1 MSSVC
6 AQKRAVL
13 DERIA
18 KRKAAVEK
26 PLLPVPPSEP
36 AGDLVCWW
44 CVHPLPQLPCIHM
57 PMKYD
62 DKRDRFETKGN
73 FCSWQCAKAWAHDL
87 NSARSGEMQMIL
99 MMMRRRAIGRYEPL
113 WPAPKREALKIF
125 GGTMTIEEFRSYGG
139 LVEPPIIHWP
149 DQKRHVPLVGG
160 TAVPVTETGGAGA
173 DAPPPAKDRGR
184 LKAIQNSTSSSD
196 TLKLKRTKP
205 LARAESKLENVLGIT
220 REARA
225 PAQAT

>member
-1 MSSVC
+1 MSLCS
-6 AQKRAVL
+6 QKKDVTERRLANRPVREPKVL
-13 DERIA
+13 T
-18 KRKAAVEK
+18 
-26 PLLPVPPSEP
+26 PPPPPEP

-44 CVHPLPQLPCIHM
+44 CVHALPQLPCIHL
-57 PMKYD
+57 PTRYD

-73 FCSWQCAKAWAHDL
+73 FCSWQCAKAWALDQ
-87 NSARSGEMQMIL
+87 NSARSGEIQMIL

-149 DQKRHVPLVGG
+149 DQKRHVPIVGG
-160 TAVPVTETGGAGA
+160 ATAVTETV
-173 DAPPPAKDRGR
+173 DAPAAAPTKDRGR

-196 TLKLKRTKP
+196 TLKLKRMKP

-220 REARA
+220 RK
-225 PAQAT
+225 TV

>member
-1 MSSVC
+1 MNCS
-6 AQKRAVL
+6 QKRIEREEREARRPVKAPKVL
-13 DERIA
+13 T
-18 KRKAAVEK
+18 
-26 PLLPVPPSEP
+26 PPPPPEP

-44 CVHPLPQLPCIHM
+44 CVHSLPQLPCIHM
-57 PMKYD
+57 PTRYD
-62 DKRDRFETKGN
+62 DKRDIFETRGN
-73 FCSWQCAKAWAHDL
+73 FCSWQCAKAWAHDQ
-87 NSARSGEMQMIL
+87 NSARSGEIQMIL
-99 MMMRRRAIGRYEPL
+99 MMMRRRAIGHYEPL

-149 DQKRHVPLVGG
+149 DQKRHVPITGGG
-160 TAVPVTETGGAGA
+160 TPVTDTVDTPAA
-173 DAPPPAKDRGR
+173 APVKDRTR

-220 REARA
+220 RKT
-225 PAQAT
+225 Q

>member
-1 MSSVC
+1 MSICS
-6 AQKRAVL
+6 QKKASL
-13 DERIA
+13 EERLA
-18 KRKAAVEK
+18 NRPVRQVK
-26 PLLPVPPSEP
+26 PLNPPPPSEP
-36 AGDLVCWW
+36 VGDLVCWW
-44 CVHPLPQLPCIHM
+44 CVHPLPQLPCMHLPIR
-57 PMKYD
+57 YD

-73 FCSWQCAKAWAHDL
+73 FCSWQCAKAWALDQ
-87 NSARSGEMQMIL
+87 NSARSGEIQMIL

-149 DQKRHVPLVGG
+149 DEKRHVPIIGG
-160 TAVPVTETGGAGA
+160 ATAVTETGGGA
-173 DAPPPAKDRGR
+173 EAPAPAKDKTR

-220 REARA
+220 RKT
-225 PAQAT
+225 Q

>member
-1 MSSVC
+1 MNSVC
-6 AQKRAVL
+6 AQKKAL
-13 DERIA
+13 MDERIA
-18 KRKAAVEK
+18 KRAVQVAK
-26 PLLPVPPSEP
+26 VLTPPPPPEP

-44 CVHPLPQLPCIHM
+44 CVHALPQLPCIHL
-57 PMKYD
+57 PTRYD

-73 FCSWQCAKAWAHDL
+73 FCSWQCAKAWAHEQ
-87 NSARSGEMQMIL
+87 NSARSGEIQMFL

-149 DQKRHVPLVGG
+149 DEKRHVPIVGGG
-160 TAVPVTETGGAGA
+160 TAVTETV
-173 DAPPPAKDRGR
+173 DAPSAAPTKDKTR

-196 TLKLKRTKP
+196 TLKLKRMKP
-205 LARAESKLENVLGIT
+205 LARAESTLENVLGIT
-220 REARA
+220 RKEKALVRE
-225 PAQAT
+225 TL

>member
-6 AQKRAVL
+6 AQKKAVL

-18 KRKAAVEK
+18 KRKEAVTK
-26 PLLPVPPSEP
+26 PLKPPPQTEP

-44 CVHPLPQLPCIHM
+44 CVHALPQLPCINA
-57 PMKYD
+57 PFKYD
-62 DKRDRFETKGN
+62 DKRGRFETKGN

-87 NSARSGEMQMIL
+87 NSARSGEIQMFL

-149 DQKRHVPLVGG
+149 DQKRHMPLVGG
-160 TAVPVTETGGAGA
+160 TAVPVTETT
-173 DAPPPAKDRGR
+173 DAPTSTPGKDRGR

-196 TLKLKRTKP
+196 TLKLKRNKP

-220 REARA
+220 RKT
-225 PAQAT
+225 Q